1 MELQTFHLE
10 AVLDFAVAI
19 ALPEA
24 KTVISGSRCIC
35 LRQAFH
41 WHRESGNNKL
51 DAPEIRALSAVC
63 ERVAVGTG
71 RAEQPPR
78 VNPRPAPGTERG
90 EAPAAGT
97 RRGTKYFILP
107 CH

>member
-24 KTVISGSRCIC
+24 KTVISGSWCIC

-41 WHRESGNNKL
+41 WHRASVNNKL
-51 DAPEIRALSAVC
+51 DAPEIRMISVFC
-63 ERVAVGTG
+63 KSG
-71 RAEQPPR
+71 RLVSR
-78 VNPRPAPGTERG
+78 S
-90 EAPAAGT
+90 
-97 RRGTKYFILP
+97 L
-107 CH
+107 